1 MWEVI
6 KGNIRNETIK
16 YAAYKKKI
24 DNEYENQIKL
34 KIESL
39 ENNMISSKND
49 EYIENIKKQIDEHK
63 NELNCFIEN
72 KINGLIIRSKATIV
86 EFSEKNSRYFANLEK
101 KRSESKTVSQLNIK
115 GKIITNTQDI
125 LNEEKNILRK
135 TLLKKRK

>member
-24 DNEYENQIKL
+24 DTEYENQIKL

-39 ENNMISSKND
+39 ENNMISSTND
-49 EYIENIKKQIDEHK
+49 EYIENIKKLIDEHK
-63 NELNCFIEN
+63 NELNLFIEN

-86 EFSEKNSRYFANLEK
+86 EFSEKI
-101 KRSESKTVSQLNIK
+101 V
-115 GKIITNTQDI
+115 DI
-125 LNEEKNILRK
+125 LQI
-135 TLLKKRK
+135 